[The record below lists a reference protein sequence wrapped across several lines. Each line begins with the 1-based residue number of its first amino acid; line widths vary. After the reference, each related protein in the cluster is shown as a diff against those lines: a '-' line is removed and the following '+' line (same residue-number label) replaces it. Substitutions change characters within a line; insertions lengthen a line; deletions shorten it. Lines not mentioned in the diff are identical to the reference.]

1 MPVWLWILIG
11 IGAAAV
17 VTAAVVVALSVWNRI
32 ARRHVVQ
39 LLGKREEARSLRKSV
54 EEIVTNVRE
63 GAEAKRAEFAENPE
77 GIERHSLLELT
88 HRARVFAE
96 EVNTMPMPA
105 RMVPAAEALADA
117 ADILAEESGRV
128 GEGTVGLTVLDA
140 LDSIDLVRVDRIFEH
155 AFELITAVREAYH
168 VDDSTVFGG
177 GLYI

>member
-1 MPVWLWILIG
+1 
-11 IGAAAV
+11 
-17 VTAAVVVALSVWNRI
+17 
-32 ARRHVVQ
+32 
-39 LLGKREEARSLRKSV
+39 
-54 EEIVTNVRE
+54 
-63 GAEAKRAEFAENPE
+63 
-77 GIERHSLLELT
+77 
-88 HRARVFAE
+88 
-96 EVNTMPMPA
+96 
-105 RMVPAAEALADA
+105 MVPAAEALADA